1 MKEAEL
7 IKKIQEL
14 RKISPRKDWVSFTK
28 SQILGKEPEL
38 GVESISVLVNKI
50 SLIVSPLIMAIF
62 YPFRFSF
69 KHYKPVLA
77 VLVFLFI
84 VFSTT
89 FTLAQNSLP
98 GDLLFPIKKL
108 AERSRAVFVSEKEK
122 PGVQFELVNKRLEE
136 LARITENNQTQKLA
150 SSLNEVK
157 NSKET
162 AKKELSKAIANKSK
176 TEAIKIAKEIA
187 PKLIEIGEK
196 EAKVYT
202 ALGVE
207 PPEEDKEGMLDKET
221 VELLINDLKNSSLT
235 DLQKNILTE
244 AEKNYEAGNFSA
256 ALEKVIEAS
265 QTK

>member
-98 GDLLFPIKKL
+98 GDLLFSVKKL
-108 AERSRAVFVSEKEK
+108 AERSRGVFVSEKEK

-176 TEAIKIAKEIA
+176 TEAIKIAREIA

-196 EAKVYT
+196 EKKVYT

-207 PPEEDKEGMLDKET
+207 DKEGMPEQKI
-221 VELLINDLKNSSLT
+221 VAELLINDLKNSSLT
-235 DLQKNILTE
+235 DLQKNILSE

-256 ALEKVIEAS
+256 ALEKAIEVS
-265 QTK
+265 QEK